1 MEGQS
6 EDRDELEALAAEFAE
21 LTSAREVDAAAGLDG
36 PELELSTEELDVEAE
51 FAAMMAGAAAG
62 QTDGGL
68 VFVHDTP
75 PTDPEPTNQPSRA
88 VEASDTD
95 EMADSTDGALERDPQ
110 VWIKGTLVDIE
121 TGDGWERGVVVLGP
135 AESSGP
141 HYMRVRFPDGSV
153 EDWETA
159 DFVARDLAGQLDPE
173 HAGLPAVVNTIVLG
187 AARQAVMK
195 RRAKEVA
202 TAVEPGDQAGN
213 VVGSNVINVGLTAA
227 LAEAEATAKMERL
240 SASKVAEELQ
250 TLRTAYADTLA
261 ELHQVTEQYAR
272 ELAKRTSTILDREA
286 TITLL
291 QEQHDTG
298 SAAQQPPH
306 ETDCAQE
313 AERLR
318 AQLATIKAEAAH
330 NAAKA
335 READAKCVSL
345 MANLAAADETIR
357 CLQVSSQSV
366 DVSVEL
372 VHAKAALAAEAE
384 ARKAEKDAYA
394 SIAATYQ
401 TEKVA
406 LAAEYQVEMQ
416 RERHRAQ
423 QTIHSLQSAI
433 SISTAATSI
442 PVDVDSKIEASK
454 TEQLRLKTA
463 VEAVSVDAGAQQRA
477 FVELQHAHRKLVQEH
492 SAMIKRTRRVVAETA
507 AEHLGE
513 HWMDAE
519 VARVIELGIVEA
531 VCEAETHE
539 KTKHG
544 ARQPYSS
551 EQLNLQETLAAQVT
565 AIEDLRQDLEAT
577 KEELAA
583 TIETAKAEKVT
594 AAAKFASKEAEL
606 ALAMAK
612 LEGELG
618 VVATERNAAL
628 QAISSHEQR
637 LAEKEADFARAAQE
651 EIAALHTKLKLSDQR
666 LDRVSR
672 HTATLVQKAR
682 AEEKAAWT
690 EEKTTLTAR
699 LKAQQIEIDHVLTV
713 KISSLQEQVASTV
726 AAVETRASGV
736 ELALRERLEQAQC
749 SAQAAKAVADA
760 EISRLTGLLATAERT
775 LLARVPTLEGAL
787 SNAEREVHAAR
798 AAHASDRA
806 EVLDQHAAAIA
817 AAEQA
822 KSILL
827 QESTERIS
835 AVLTQASESN
845 ASLSSEMAL
854 KASQWDEE
862 RKRMTA
868 LLDTISSKLDALQ
881 AEYDKETAA
890 HKKCQVL
897 LADKERAVANQE
909 EAVKHMGALL
919 RKAIDEKTASSTAL
933 AEQTAAWSAIRSG
946 LTRERDVALKECDGL
961 VKRLKHSHAE
971 QLAEVNARA
980 KEELA
985 FAKFEQEGLRA
996 RLGQK
1001 DLTHSK
1007 AVADLEATVRTLVH
1021 ERDMARAELQR
1032 RNSNFGKERQK
1043 LMSERDASRMQADEA
1058 EVSNALA
1065 AQQLY
1070 DIATE
1075 LAQERV
1081 ESRRA
1086 QHALT
1091 TEMLQS
1097 EHRLRSLLVESE
1109 REKQKWS
1116 ELILFHST
1124 TCPSE
1129 LTGQNLTSRCPRL
1142 LCSSLGL
1149 LMLRGWRAV
1158 PNISSGSQ
1166 QDVLLK
1172 QSFARL
1178 VRRPN
1183 FSTSLASQR
1192 RYSTARVPS
1201 AQLRTRRIAVSRSK
1215 VGSGYSFTTTMMV
1228 AWTRTR
1234 EYAARCPN

>member
-1 MEGQS
+1 MQPEREAEAHSFFQVEWSGSRSAGMQGQA
-6 EDRDELEALAAEFAE
+6 EDGDELEALAAEFVE
-21 LTSAREVDAAAGLDG
+21 LTSKREADVAAGLDDLEA
-36 PELELSTEELDVEAE
+36 ELVELSAEELDVEAE

-68 VFVHDTP
+68 VFVHDTAS
-75 PTDPEPTNQPSRA
+75 TDPEPTNQPLRA

-95 EMADSTDGALERDPQ
+95 EMADSTDGALEREPQ
-110 VWIKGTLVDIE
+110 VWTKGTPVDIK
-121 TGDGWERGVVVLGP
+121 TGDGWERSVVVLGP
-135 AESSGP
+135 AESSEP
-141 HYMRVRFPDGSV
+141 DYMRVRFPDGSIK
-153 EDWETA
+153 DWETA
-159 DFVARDLAGQLDPE
+159 DFVARDLAGKLDPE
-173 HAGLPAVVNTIVLG
+173 HADLPAVVNKIVLG
-187 AARQAVMK
+187 AAGQAVTK
-195 RRAKEVA
+195 RRATEAA
-202 TAVEPGDQAGN
+202 TAVEPGDQTDKVN
-213 VVGSNVINVGLTAA
+213 LVAA
-227 LAEAEATAKMERL
+227 LAEAEAQAQVERL
-240 SASKVAEELQ
+240 AASKVARELK
-250 TLRTAYADTLA
+250 TVRTAYADTLA

-272 ELAKRTSTILDREA
+272 ELAKRNSTILDREA

-291 QEQHDTG
+291 QEQDDTAG
-298 SAAQQPPH
+298 SAARQPPR
-306 ETDCAQE
+306 ETDSAQE

-318 AQLATIKAEAAH
+318 AQLVTIKAEAAH
-330 NAAKA
+330 SAAKA
-335 READAKCVSL
+335 READAKCVGL
-345 MANLAAADETIR
+345 IANLAAAEETIR
-357 CLQVSSQSV
+357 CLQVPSQAV

-372 VHAKAALAAEAE
+372 VHVKAALAAEAE
-384 ARKAEKDAYA
+384 ARKAEKDACA
-394 SIAATYQ
+394 SIVATLQ

-416 RERHRAQ
+416 RERHRSQ
-423 QTIHSLQSAI
+423 QTIQSLQSAI

-442 PVDVDSKIEASK
+442 PVGVDSKIEASK

-463 VEAVSVDAGAQQRA
+463 VEAVSVDAEAQQRA
-477 FVELQHAHRKLVQEH
+477 FVELQHAHRKLVREH
-492 SAMIKRTRRVVAETA
+492 SDMIERTRHLVAEAA

-513 HWMDAE
+513 HWMDTE
-519 VARVIELGIVEA
+519 LARVIELGIVEA

-544 ARQPYSS
+544 ASQTYPS
-551 EQLNLQETLAAQVT
+551 EQLKLQEMLTAQVT
-565 AIEDLRQDLEAT
+565 TIEDLRQDLEAT

-583 TIETAKAEKVT
+583 TIEAAKAEQGT

-612 LEGELG
+612 AEGELG

-628 QAISSHEQR
+628 QTISLHEQR

-651 EIAALHTKLKLSDQR
+651 EVEALHTKLKLSDKR

-690 EEKTTLTAR
+690 EEKRTLTAR
-699 LKAQQIEIDHVLTV
+699 LKAQQMEIDHVLTV
-713 KISSLQEQVASTV
+713 RISSLQEQVTSTV

-760 EISRLTGLLATAERT
+760 EISRLTALLATAERT

-798 AAHASDRA
+798 AAHATDRA

-835 AVLTQASESN
+835 AVLTQASESS

-868 LLDTISSKLDALQ
+868 QLDTISSKLDALQ

-909 EAVKHMGALL
+909 EAAKHMGALL
-919 RKAIDEKTASSTAL
+919 RKAINEKTASSAAL

-946 LTRERDVALKECDGL
+946 LTRDREVALKECDGL

-971 QLAEVNARA
+971 QLAEVNARS
-980 KEELA
+980 KEEIA
-985 FAKFEQEGLRA
+985 FAKIEQEGLRA

-1001 DLTHSK
+1001 DLAHCK

-1021 ERDMARAELQR
+1021 ERDMACAELQR
-1032 RNSNFGKERQK
+1032 RNSSFGKERQR
-1043 LMSERDASRMQADEA
+1043 LMAERDASRMQADEA
-1058 EVSNALA
+1058 EVSSAIA

-1075 LAQERV
+1075 LGQERV

-1091 TEMLQS
+1091 AEMLQS

-1109 REKQKWS
+1109 RKKQKWS
-1116 ELILFHST
+1116 ELISFPLN
-1124 TCPSE
+1124 
-1129 LTGQNLTSRCPRL
+1129 NLHQIT
-1142 LCSSLGL
+1142 
-1149 LMLRGWRAV
+1149 
-1158 PNISSGSQ
+1158 
-1166 QDVLLK
+1166 LLK
-1172 QSFARL
+1172 
-1178 VRRPN
+1178 
-1183 FSTSLASQR
+1183 
-1192 RYSTARVPS
+1192 
-1201 AQLRTRRIAVSRSK
+1201 I
-1215 VGSGYSFTTTMMV
+1215 
-1228 AWTRTR
+1228 
-1234 EYAARCPN
+1234 